1 MELFIEIWDS
11 VIIAPMINT
20 LIVLYSVSFSNFG
33 VAIIVFTILIRGLMM
48 PLTVKQ
54 SRQMKAMTA
63 LQPRIKDI
71 QSKYKDDK
79 QRQSKETM
87 SLYKEQGVNPIGCLG
102 PMFIQF
108 PIWIGLYQAILQTV
122 PTTPERLVGLS
133 GHLYM
138 WLPMIE
144 EVIPLDSSFLWL
156 NLAQPDPKWILPV
169 LVGVSMWFMQKMTT
183 MPAMDDR
190 QASTNRMMLWM
201 MPFMFGFF
209 SLQFP
214 SGLAMYWVISNLAGI
229 VIQGFITGWTPL
241 LGILRLNKV
250 EGDAKNTE
258 VVTAVLDVNPNT
270 SEEINDEELNRNLG
284 EDGRGSGRDSSK
296 RTRRRPRRGRNKR
309 R

>member
-1 MELFIEIWDS
+1 MELFIEIWNS

-33 VAIIVFTILIRGLMM
+33 VAIIIFTILIRGLMM

-71 QSKYKDDK
+71 QSKYKNDK

-133 GHLYM
+133 
-138 WLPMIE
+138 
-144 EVIPLDSSFLWL
+144 VRFS
-156 NLAQPDPKWILPV
+156 V
-169 LVGVSMWFMQKMTT
+169 FM
-183 MPAMDDR
+183 
-190 QASTNRMMLWM
+190 
-201 MPFMFGFF
+201 
-209 SLQFP
+209 P
-214 SGLAMYWVISNLAGI
+214 SPPE
-229 VIQGFITGWTPL
+229 T
-241 LGILRLNKV
+241 
-250 EGDAKNTE
+250 DH
-258 VVTAVLDVNPNT
+258 
-270 SEEINDEELNRNLG
+270 
-284 EDGRGSGRDSSK
+284 
-296 RTRRRPRRGRNKR
+296 
-309 R
+309 